1 MQAEENK
8 VEAKLKFFKIRRSVF
23 LINPRLDFFGKKIV
37 KLTFYALFGL
47 NLNIWSAFSLLKH
60 WIVSLGHFQ
69 SWKPLLAP
77 RLTSLNKFTLCVMCQ
92 APNDFKMFSL
102 QENFEHL
109 PKRTIILVLP
119 FTYVITDEEL
129 MLGLTG

>member
-47 NLNIWSAFSLLKH
+47 NLNI
-60 WIVSLGHFQ
+60 
-69 SWKPLLAP
+69 
-77 RLTSLNKFTLCVMCQ
+77 
-92 APNDFKMFSL
+92 
-102 QENFEHL
+102 
-109 PKRTIILVLP
+109 
-119 FTYVITDEEL
+119 
-129 MLGLTG
+129 